1 MTRSIESPRNSARYM
16 ANSMVILIKIFQVII
31 ALSVLIVIHELGHFV
46 FARLFGIKV
55 DKFFLFFDA
64 GDVKLFSTKETKWF
78 TRIFPK
84 MKDIDTEYGIGWLP
98 VGGYCKINGMID
110 ESMDTEMLKH
120 DPKPWEFRSK
130 PAWQRAL
137 VMVGGVLFN
146 FIFAII
152 IYISM
157 LSIWGNDY
165 LSNKENRIYVND
177 LAYEMGFRTGDKI
190 LKFDDYEPEDFTML
204 QADLARRS
212 VKTATVLR
220 GQDTVLIYIDHS
232 MIGEVLQSP
241 GMFSIAIPFA
251 VDSVAAGSV
260 NAGSGL
266 RHGDIVIKI
275 DSTDIGYVQD
285 AWKVLAGCAGRSI
298 ETEIL
303 RGNDTLSMP
312 LQVDTTGK
320 LGVVLQVPGMQK
332 RTYTL
337 AQAIPAGVK
346 YTWNMVAGY
355 VRDLKLVATPSTGA
369 YKSVGSFIAIGQV
382 FPSQWNWLIFMNLLA
397 LLSIMLGVMNLIP
410 IPGLDGGHLLF
421 LIYEMVSGKKP
432 SDKFMIAAQIL
443 GMFILLLI
451 MVLAFGNDIGRL
463 L

>member
-1 MTRSIESPRNSARYM
+1 MYM
-16 ANSMVILIKIFQVII
+16 ANSMVVLIKIFQVII

-78 TRIFPK
+78 TRLFPK

-110 ESMDTEMLKH
+110 ESMDTEMLRH

-212 VKTATVLR
+212 VKMATVLR

>member
-1 MTRSIESPRNSARYM
+1 MYM
-16 ANSMVILIKIFQVII
+16 ANSMVVLIKIFQVII

-78 TRIFPK
+78 TRLFPK

-110 ESMDTEMLKH
+110 ESMDTEMLRH

-204 QADLARRS
+204 QADLARWS

-337 AQAIPAGVK
+337 VQAIPAGVK

>member
-1 MTRSIESPRNSARYM
+1 MYM

-78 TRIFPK
+78 TRLFPK

-110 ESMDTEMLKH
+110 ESMDTEMLRH

-190 LKFDDYEPEDFTML
+190 LKFDDYEPEDFIML

-303 RGNDTLSMP
+303 RGDDTLSMP

>member
-1 MTRSIESPRNSARYM
+1 MNM
-16 ANSMVILIKIFQVII
+16 ANSMVVLIKIFQVII

-78 TRIFPK
+78 TRLFPK

-110 ESMDTEMLKH
+110 ESMDTEMLRH

-212 VKTATVLR
+212 VKTAAVLR

-285 AWKVLAGCAGRSI
+285 AWKVLAGCAGRSV

-320 LGVVLQVPGMQK
+320 LGVVLQIPGMQK

>member
-1 MTRSIESPRNSARYM
+1 MYM
-16 ANSMVILIKIFQVII
+16 ANSMVVLIKIFQVII

-78 TRIFPK
+78 TRLFPK

-110 ESMDTEMLKH
+110 ESMDTEMLRH

-212 VKTATVLR
+212 VKTVTVLR

>member
-1 MTRSIESPRNSARYM
+1 MYM
-16 ANSMVILIKIFQVII
+16 ANSMVVLIKIFQVII

-78 TRIFPK
+78 TRLFPK

-110 ESMDTEMLKH
+110 ESMDTEMLRH

-157 LSIWGNDY
+157 LSMWGNDY

-337 AQAIPAGVK
+337 VQAIPAGVK

>member
-1 MTRSIESPRNSARYM
+1 MYM
-16 ANSMVILIKIFQVII
+16 ANSMVVLIKIFQVII

-64 GDVKLFSTKETKWF
+64 WDVKLFSTKETKWF
-78 TRIFPK
+78 TRLFPK

-110 ESMDTEMLKH
+110 ESIDTEMLRH

-204 QADLARRS
+204 QADLVRRS

-355 VRDLKLVATPSTGA
+355 VRDLRLVATPSTGA

>member
-1 MTRSIESPRNSARYM
+1 MYM
-16 ANSMVILIKIFQVII
+16 ANSMVVLIKIFQVII

-78 TRIFPK
+78 TRLFPK

-110 ESMDTEMLKH
+110 ESMDTEMLRH

-212 VKTATVLR
+212 VKMATVLR

-260 NAGSGL
+260 NASSGL

>member
-1 MTRSIESPRNSARYM
+1 
-16 ANSMVILIKIFQVII
+16 MVVLIKIFQVII

-78 TRIFPK
+78 TRLFPK

-110 ESMDTEMLKH
+110 ESMDTEMLRH

-212 VKTATVLR
+212 VKMATVLR

>member
-1 MTRSIESPRNSARYM
+1 
-16 ANSMVILIKIFQVII
+16 MVVLIKIFQVII

-78 TRIFPK
+78 TRLFPK

-110 ESMDTEMLKH
+110 ESMDTEMLRH

-204 QADLARRS
+204 QADLARWS

-337 AQAIPAGVK
+337 VQAIPAGVK

>member
-1 MTRSIESPRNSARYM
+1 MYM
-16 ANSMVILIKIFQVII
+16 ANSMVVLIKIFQVII

-78 TRIFPK
+78 TRLFPK

-110 ESMDTEMLKH
+110 ESMDTEMLRH

-212 VKTATVLR
+212 VKMATVLR

-320 LGVVLQVPGMQK
+320 LGIVLQVPGMQK

>member
-1 MTRSIESPRNSARYM
+1 
-16 ANSMVILIKIFQVII
+16 
-31 ALSVLIVIHELGHFV
+31 
-46 FARLFGIKV
+46 
-55 DKFFLFFDA
+55 
-64 GDVKLFSTKETKWF
+64 
-78 TRIFPK
+78 
-84 MKDIDTEYGIGWLP
+84 
-98 VGGYCKINGMID
+98 
-110 ESMDTEMLKH
+110 
-120 DPKPWEFRSK
+120 
-130 PAWQRAL
+130 
-137 VMVGGVLFN
+137 
-146 FIFAII
+146 
-152 IYISM
+152 M

-241 GMFSIAIPFA
+241 GMFSVAIPFA

-320 LGVVLQVPGMQK
+320 LGVCLL
-332 RTYTL
+332 YT
-337 AQAIPAGVK
+337 
-346 YTWNMVAGY
+346 
-355 VRDLKLVATPSTGA
+355 
-369 YKSVGSFIAIGQV
+369 
-382 FPSQWNWLIFMNLLA
+382 
-397 LLSIMLGVMNLIP
+397 
-410 IPGLDGGHLLF
+410 
-421 LIYEMVSGKKP
+421 
-432 SDKFMIAAQIL
+432 SDAADEL
-443 GMFILLLI
+443 
-451 MVLAFGNDIGRL
+451 
-463 L
+463 

>member
-1 MTRSIESPRNSARYM
+1 MYM
-16 ANSMVILIKIFQVII
+16 ANSMVVLIKIFQVII

-78 TRIFPK
+78 TRLFPK

-110 ESMDTEMLKH
+110 ESMDTEMLRH

-212 VKTATVLR
+212 VKMATVLR

-275 DSTDIGYVQD
+275 DSTDSGYVQD